1 MWELMLSEKEEI
13 AIVQIKC
20 SYEIPTDSL
29 IVVIIIIIIIVI
41 TRTETVTE
49 DDEQYDHQ
57 NENSCRQSNAHDEG
71 YV

>member
-20 SYEIPTDSL
+20 SYEISTASL
-29 IVVIIIIIIIVI
+29 IVVIIIIVI

-49 DDEQYDHQ
+49 DDEQYGHQ